1 MPDYYIGRQGAC
13 VPPPLGSYNPPG
25 AFLYVWGY
33 PKCHRAGLVDPD
45 RGQMAVI
52 GAQLIAQWEQT
63 NLTIQGGTRGVVL
76 THI

>member
-1 MPDYYIGRQGAC
+1 MG
-13 VPPPLGSYNPPG
+13 
-25 AFLYVWGY
+25 GY

-45 RGQMAVI
+45 REQMAVI